1 MCNRSFFPCFDTPA
15 VKSTYSATVR
25 VSRTGN
31 RPEPPLASA
40 RQRTHLMTLSSP
52 LQVPDGVT
60 VLMSASRSSYSKL
73 DRVFQFSMEFPVPS
87 YLVALVAGDLQHVD
101 VGPRSVPCSGPWVWF
116 LVWPLILAPG
126 LLPAPGL
133 VPGSGTWSGSWSSSW
148 FLTQVWFLVLD
159 PSLIPGS
166 GPRSGF

>member
-1 MCNRSFFPCFDTPA
+1 
-15 VKSTYSATVR
+15 
-25 VSRTGN
+25 
-31 RPEPPLASA
+31 
-40 RQRTHLMTLSSP
+40 MTLSSP

-73 DRVFQFSMEFPVPS
+73 DRVFQFSMEYPVPS

-116 LVWPLILAPG
+116 LVWPLILDPG

-166 GPRSGF
+166 GPRSGFWSGSSSGSWFCTLVFYSDLVPDSGQNPSLNRPHIAPGPYFAHVCL